1 MGMKTAI
8 SVPDDVFDKA
18 EAVAKRLKISRS
30 ELYSRALQEFLDAH
44 SPDRVTAAWDAVID
58 ELGQPDRSVSSPAAR
73 QAFESTEW

>member
-1 MGMKTAI
+1 MKTAI

-30 ELYSRALQEFLDAH
+30 ELYCRAVREFLDAH

-58 ELGQPDRSVSSPAAR
+58 ELGQPDRSISLPAAR
-73 QAFESTEW
+73 QTFESTEW